1 MNTIESYMRPTLL
14 CLPQLVEYTG
24 LSRSTIYDL
33 MNPKSPNYDPSFP
46 KRFHL
51 TKTAVRWVEADVY
64 AWIELQIQ
72 NREQRSIDASL
83 KAKSKKRKTHLTSN
97 NSSQHVV

>member
-1 MNTIESYMRPTLL
+1 MNTIESYMRPTIL

-33 MNPKSPNYDPSFP
+33 MNPNSPKYDPSFP

-51 TKTAVRWVEADVY
+51 TKNAVRWVEADVY

-72 NREQRSIDASL
+72 NREQRS
-83 KAKSKKRKTHLTSN
+83 KKRLYSVVLCFDC
-97 NSSQHVV
+97 NST